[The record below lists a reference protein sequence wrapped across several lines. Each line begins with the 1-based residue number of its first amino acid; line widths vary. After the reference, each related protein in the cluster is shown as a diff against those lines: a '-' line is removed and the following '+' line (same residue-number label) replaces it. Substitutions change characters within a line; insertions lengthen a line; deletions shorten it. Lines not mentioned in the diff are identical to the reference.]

1 MECHCVLIHDLNALH
16 LGHGGD
22 VAEIG
27 IGVCKLKICLDCLCI
42 ERRPIVERDALF
54 QMEGQSSSVIGKLP
68 ALRQA
73 GDDLPVFIVDKA
85 LITELCADIVLHI
98 HVEGIKGVQ
107 LRTDRRGQDLGFVLR
122 LARGRF
128 LRSGRCFIS
137 TAACQ
142 RAAEQSAAEG
152 KRKQSLFHGLLPFV
166 TVLCQHGRFARL
178 AS

>member
-73 GDDLPVFIVDKA
+73 GDDLPIFIVNKA
-85 LITELCADIVLHI
+85 LIAQLCADIVLHI
-98 HVEGIKGVQ
+98 HVEGVEGV
-107 LRTDRRGQDLGFVLR
+107 
-122 LARGRF
+122 
-128 LRSGRCFIS
+128 
-137 TAACQ
+137 
-142 RAAEQSAAEG
+142 
-152 KRKQSLFHGLLPFV
+152 
-166 TVLCQHGRFARL
+166 
-178 AS
+178 